1 MSHYFTPDPSDVASR
16 PKRFSFRIGDAA
28 YEMESDAGVF
38 SKQGLDFGSRLLIES
53 IKLPQG
59 SKVLDLGCGY
69 GPIGIVLSK
78 RDRADATLV
87 DINRRALEL
96 ARKNAKTN
104 DVSVRTALSDGF
116 ADVEGLFDHIV
127 TNPPIRAG
135 KKVVYAWF
143 AQAKDHLVSGGTFS
157 LVVRKDQ
164 GAPSAQKELE
174 SLYHRVDVVAKK
186 SGYFVF
192 HCTKD

>member
-16 PKRFSFRIGDAA
+16 PKRFSFRIGEATYA
-28 YEMESDAGVF
+28 MESDAGVF

-53 IKLPQG
+53 TVLPTG

-69 GPIGIVLSK
+69 GVIGIVLAK
-78 RDRADATLV
+78 RDNVEATLV
-87 DINRRALEL
+87 DVNRRALEL
-96 ARKNAKTN
+96 ARKNAKGCG
-104 DVSVRTALSDGF
+104 VAVRLIESDGF
-116 ADVEGLFDHIV
+116 ANVDGAFDHIV

-143 AQAKDHLVSGGTFS
+143 EQAKDHLVQNGTFS
-157 LVVRKDQ
+157 LVIRKDQ
-164 GAPSAQKELE
+164 GAPSAQKALE
-174 SLYHRVDVVAKK
+174 GMYARVEIVAKK

-192 HCTKD
+192 RCTKD